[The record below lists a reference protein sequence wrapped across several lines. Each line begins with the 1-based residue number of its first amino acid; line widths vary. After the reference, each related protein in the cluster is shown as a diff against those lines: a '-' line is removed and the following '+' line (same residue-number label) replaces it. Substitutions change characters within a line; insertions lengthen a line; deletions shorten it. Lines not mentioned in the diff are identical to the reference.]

1 MARSMTGY
9 GRCSAQ
15 RAERAVTVEVRTTN
29 HRFLDPHVRLP
40 REYGFLESRISQAL
54 RAALTRGR
62 VDISVGI
69 EVPATAEM
77 MLNPAVA
84 RSYVEAAEKLRE
96 EFGFS
101 DSLEL
106 KSLLMLPGVVQSKN
120 GSAARP
126 AWDDTETA
134 ELVLETVAEALQG
147 AVRMRNQEGAAL
159 ADEMRRYLGRIREQ
173 AEVIRGMVPDALAE
187 HHERLRERLSTLLS
201 TAAVDPQR
209 LAQEIAILSEK
220 TDIAEELIR
229 LESHVRQGLA
239 LLDADAAVGKELD
252 FLVQEM
258 HREVSTTLAKTSN
271 MEITRLALGVKAD
284 VERFREQVQ
293 NVE

>member
-9 GRCSAQ
+9 GRCSTQ
-15 RAERAVTVEVRTTN
+15 TGERAVAVEVRTTN
-29 HRFLDPHVRLP
+29 HRFLDLHVRLP

-62 VDISVGI
+62 VDISVSI
-69 EVPATAEM
+69 DAPSTAEM

-96 EFGFS
+96 QFGFS
-101 DSLEL
+101 DRLEL
-106 KSLLMLPGVVQSKN
+106 KSLLMLPGVVHSKN
-120 GSAARP
+120 GFAARP

-147 AVRMRNQEGAAL
+147 VVRMRDQEGAAV
-159 ADEMRRYLGRIREQ
+159 ADEMRRYLLRIREQ
-173 AEVIRGMVPDALAE
+173 ADAIRGMIPAALAE
-187 HHERLRERLSTLLS
+187 HHQKLRDRLSTLLPA
-201 TAAVDPQR
+201 AAVDPQR
-209 LAQEIAILSEK
+209 LAQEIAMLSEK

-229 LESHVRQGLA
+229 LESHVGQGLA
-239 LLDADAAVGKELD
+239 LLDGDAAVGKELD

-258 HREVSTTLAKTSN
+258 HREVSTTLAKTSD